1 MCLTTARFK
10 SAYRLNKALQKPQ
23 VAETDLLVYKRL
35 KRGSY
40 SPYQGTKYA
49 KGLHTANMKATRVG
63 MAIEVNAGLHAYV
76 DLKYATG
83 RCNSSD
89 KVVSMVIP
97 RGSKYYISGN
107 GQEIVANN
115 LLWR

>member
-1 MCLTTARFK
+1 MCLTTAGFK
-10 SAYRLNKALQKPQ
+10 SAYRLNKALSKPKI
-23 VAETDLLVYKRL
+23 AETDLLVYKRL
-35 KRGSY
+35 TRGSY

-49 KGLHTANMKATRVG
+49 KGLHTATMKATRVG

-76 DLKYATG
+76 DFKYASS

-89 KVVSMVIP
+89 KVVPMVIP
-97 RGSKYYISGN
+97 KGSKYFISGN
-107 GQEIVANN
+107 GTEIVSNN